1 MEGIL
6 YEPRSLWSI
15 ANVVVPAQQSTPLRT
30 TLNRQH
36 FTNRTR
42 WPMTLKRVALTAV
55 NYTFNSLRNPF
66 EVGGNPA
73 FMYQAAAVVQMISL
87 SISAPQRYNLNA
99 KSVVNTATCAPRP
112 TWDPPKPSAIFAIG
126 ELVPVFAALTNT
138 SQLMFDHPLY
148 IPRTAAVE
156 WQLSALSPVV
166 LHEGG
171 EGPDEAFQAPN
182 RTDAAEVTM
191 LYQESGGMFFGSARQ
206 HRYNPQPWVPPGGV
220 ALSPAAS
227 TEERWPFPPD
237 LISGLDPFVALPG
250 ISDWWDPKGL
260 FSAKSFKN
268 QNSTR
273 DGATKITDM
282 RVAIDQVIYDL
293 QVAFAFQ
300 NAYPLLRDLGQVAPL
315 STRLGT
321 RVRNVDCGSGAW
333 WWRPGAPLALVF
345 DAKTPALVYDL
356 PEAITLEPGDTLDV
370 EMTMPPN
377 PIQGEGGLALTYHIG
392 VSFNGYSP
400 IEG

>member
-15 ANVVVPAQQSTPLRT
+15 ANVVVPATQSTPLRT

-55 NYTFNSLRNPF
+55 NYTFSDLLDPF
-66 EVGGNPA
+66 AVGANTL
-73 FMYQAAAVVQMISL
+73 FMFQAAAVVQVISL

-99 KSVVNTATCAPRP
+99 KSVINSATCAPRP
-112 TWDPPKPSAIFAIG
+112 TWDPPKPGQIVAGDLF
-126 ELVPVFAALTNT
+126 PFTAALTNT

-166 LHEGG
+166 LGVG
-171 EGPDEAFQAPN
+171 SEGPDPELQAP
-182 RTDAAEVTM
+182 RTADAAEVTM

-206 HRYNPQPWVPPGGV
+206 HRYNPQPWVPPGGLP
-220 ALSPAAS
+220 LSPAAS

-250 ISDWWDPKGL
+250 TADWWDPKGL
-260 FSAKSFKN
+260 FSAKAFKN

-282 RVAIDQVIYDL
+282 RVAIDQFFYDL
-293 QVAFAFQ
+293 TVANAFG
-300 NAYPLLRDLGQVAPL
+300 NVYPLVTQIPVVAPL

-377 PIQGEGGLALTYHIG
+377 PIQGAGGSALTYHIG